1 MENKDFDKLFAR
13 KMQGLPPVA
22 PSINDWYALQQRI
35 TAEKS
40 RRERWRR
47 YGLYALLLLLAL
59 SNICLWRLWKQ
70 QPDPITK
77 PATSIVV
84 IDTLVKN
91 VVYQNDTIVKT
102 IYITAY
108 SNLAPAAASWNTPK
122 RSLLP
127 QLEGAK
133 RDRANSQIDGPSPME
148 KNGAPALP
156 EASEKDQTSSPD
168 KLKTHQTSD
177 PGLVN
182 PRDSA
187 EAVAKGHS
195 AVLSTKEINTDENNQ
210 AAQSPKIKPAKHP
223 FFSAPQ
229 ASFFIDNAMP
239 AGNGVQEGK
248 AVGLGVQLNAKVAPY
263 IRIWS
268 EIGYQWLQLE
278 SDNTAISNLAESPY
292 SSAEYEIRHWEAQTK
307 AISLGLGFRYDGN
320 PLREHWWPTIS
331 SGVINLFTLPYPV
344 NIEYHRLSSGGDIH
358 WPGTIEHPNSLTA
371 WQSSLGLGYSI
382 NNRFSLGA
390 EGFYRLNLK
399 PGHELWKHQGGL
411 RLHGIVKF

>member
-13 KMQGLPPVA
+13 KMQGLPPAA

-35 TAEKS
+35 LAEKT
-40 RRERWRR
+40 RNERWYR

-59 SNICLWRLWKQ
+59 SNACLWRLWQ
-70 QPDPITK
+70 QRPDDPNTK
-77 PATSIVV
+77 PATSSVV

-108 SNLAPAAASWNTPK
+108 SDLAPSAASWNTRT
-122 RSLLP
+122 RSLP
-127 QLEGAK
+127 PLETVIL
-133 RDRANSQIDGPSPME
+133 DQENSGMNPMQ
-148 KNGAPALP
+148 KDGAPALP
-156 EASEKDQTSSPD
+156 EASEKKNTTHPD
-168 KLKTHQTSD
+168 KVKMHEISD

-187 EAVAKGHS
+187 EAVSKGNP
-195 AVLSTKEINTDENNQ
+195 AVLPTEEINVDENKQ
-210 AAQSPKIKPAKHP
+210 AAQSPIIKPAKHP
-223 FFSAPQ
+223 LLSAPQ
-229 ASFFIDNAMP
+229 ASFFIGNALP
-239 AGNGVQEGK
+239 AGNGIQEGK
-248 AVGLGVQLNAKVAPY
+248 AVELGVHLNAKVAPHF
-263 IRIWS
+263 RIWS
-268 EIGYQWLQLE
+268 EIGYQWMQLE
-278 SDNTAISNLAESPY
+278 SNNATIYKLAESPY

-307 AISLGLGFRYDGN
+307 AISLGLGFRYDWN

-331 SGVINLFTLPYPV
+331 TGVINIFTLPYPA

-358 WPGTIEHPNSLTA
+358 WRGTIENPNSLTA

-382 NNRFSLGA
+382 NNRFTLGA
-390 EGFYRLNLK
+390 ESFYRLNLK

-411 RLHGIVKF
+411 RLHGIIKF